1 MATAA
6 VEVPSHNRVEPGSQ
20 QLKAAAYP
28 DSGSSSP
35 ADPNAIAA
43 DWVDSFNRVLSNR
56 EFASVK
62 NLFLAESCWRDQ
74 LGLSWNYHTLK
85 GPDKIE
91 SFLASASDGPRIHSI
106 NIDNTNATRQPT
118 ISAVDF
124 NGKIN
129 GVVSFLTV
137 ETDIGRGRGLVRL
150 LRDLKDSAK
159 WKAFTLFT
167 AMYELKGHEETVKAN
182 RPHGVVHGGQPGRKN
197 WLERRTAQENFEGD
211 LEPTVLILGAG
222 QGGLTSAARLERLQ
236 VPTLVIDSN
245 ARIGDN
251 WRKR

>member
-20 QLKAAAYP
+20 QLKPAAYP
-28 DSGSSSP
+28 EGSSSSP
-35 ADPNAIAA
+35 ADPNVIAV

-56 EFASVK
+56 EFTSVK

-91 SFLASASDGPRIHSI
+91 TFLASTSDGPRIHSV

-129 GVVSFLTV
+129 GVVSFLTI
-137 ETDIGRGRGLVRL
+137 ETDVGRGRGLMRL
-150 LRDLKDSAK
+150 LRDSKDSAK

-182 RPHGVVHGGQPGRKN
+182 RPHGVVHGGRPGRKN
-197 WLERRTAQENFEGD
+197 WLERRAAQENFEGD
-211 LEPTVLILGAG
+211 LEPTVLILG
-222 QGGLTSAARLERLQ
+222 RLFL
-236 VPTLVIDSN
+236 PLSIWLVHHC
-245 ARIGDN
+245 
-251 WRKR
+251 